1 LKNQLFWYV
10 KKMQFPA
17 TFDFQQIS
25 WKMRLFAEAGT
36 PRELLIFFCNFDEIV
51 LILRILAE
59 LMMPDGRK
67 LPSSG
72 PRLCRFAETAWNQ
85 GRIVGR

>member
-1 LKNQLFWYV
+1 
-10 KKMQFPA
+10 MQDPA
-17 TFDFQQIS
+17 KPDYD
-25 WKMRLFAEAGT
+25 KYGREMRQFAEAGA
-36 PRELLIFFCNFDEIV
+36 PRDLLVFFCNFDEIV

-72 PRLCRFAETAWNQ
+72 PCLCRFAEKDLNQ
-85 GRIVGR
+85 GRIVGRGQ